1 MSHQHGD
8 HKHGHDHGTCGHDG
22 HHHPSIPLTP
32 ARQRILDALC
42 AAGAPLGAYEMID
55 RLAAT
60 TGKRLAPV
68 SVYRALE
75 FLVDNGFV
83 HRLSSRN
90 AYLACWHGHEAR
102 EPVAFLICD
111 ACGSVTEA
119 TSRPMIESLE
129 GLAGQSGFAT
139 RSQVIELTGL
149 CASCHAAAP
158 A

>member
-1 MSHQHGD
+1 MSHHHD
-8 HKHGHDHGTCGHDG
+8 PSHGHCDHAGHL
-22 HHHPSIPLTP
+22 HPQIPLTP
-32 ARQRILDALC
+32 ARQRILDVLC
-42 AAGAPLGAYEMID
+42 AAGQPLGAYEIID
-55 RLAAT
+55 RLAAA

-75 FLVDNGFV
+75 FLVDNAFV

-111 ACGSVTEA
+111 ACGSVTEM
-119 TSRPMIESLE
+119 TSAPMHKSLE
-129 GLAGQSGFAT
+129 DLAAAAGFAT
-139 RSQVIELTGL
+139 RAQVIELAGR
-149 CASCHAAAP
+149 CAACCKSSP